1 VYVCVC
7 VCVCV
12 CVSACACVCDYVCV
26 MSTHVNECRH
36 AYEHMSL
43 VGLNA
48 FCKCSFNDVTTHMH
62 THTLCTVQVMQE
74 FVTQAHAHTHIDT
87 LCTVQVM
94 QEFDDA
100 LPTRRFDNFQFV
112 NFTSE

>member
-1 VYVCVC
+1 
-7 VCVCV
+7 
-12 CVSACACVCDYVCV
+12 
-26 MSTHVNECRH
+26 
-36 AYEHMSL
+36 MSL

-74 FVTQAHAHTHIDT
+74 F
-87 LCTVQVM
+87 
-94 QEFDDA
+94 DDA